1 MNMKSWI
8 PVGLLFGLILLIP
21 SCTPTEKKEVSENEV
36 VALAPEDFKSMLAS
50 KPDAVLVDVRTP
62 DEFSEGIIEGA
73 TNIDFKDPSFGEN
86 INALDKSKP
95 YFVYCLSGKRSGDA
109 AKQMQSAGFRSVY
122 ILNGGYKEWKNEGL
136 ETARP

>member
-1 MNMKSWI
+1 MKTWI
-8 PVGLLFGLILLIP
+8 AAGLLFGLILLMP
-21 SCTPTEKKEVSENEV
+21 GCTPTEKKGASENKV
-36 VALAPEDFKSMLAS
+36 VDLAPDDFKSTLAS

-73 TNIDFKDPSFGEN
+73 INIDFNDPSFGEK

-109 AKQMQSAGFRSVY
+109 AEQMESAGFKNVY
-122 ILNGGYKEWKNEGL
+122 ILNGGYKDWKNAGL

>member
-1 MNMKSWI
+1 MKNWT
-8 PVGLLFGLILLIP
+8 PFRLLFGLLLLM
-21 SCTPTEKKEVSENEV
+21 SGCTPTEKKETSENKIVE
-36 VALAPEDFKSMLAS
+36 LTPDDFKSTLAS

-73 TNIDFKDPSFGEN
+73 INIDFKDPSFGEK
-86 INALDKSKP
+86 INGLDKSKP

-109 AKQMQSAGFRSVY
+109 AKQMDSVGFKTIY
-122 ILNGGYKEWKNEGL
+122 ILDGGYKDWKNAGL

>member
-1 MNMKSWI
+1 MKKWI
-8 PVGLLFGLILLIP
+8 PFNLLFGLLLVIP
-21 SCTPTEKKEVSENEV
+21 SCTSTEKKASENKIV
-36 VALAPEDFKSMLAS
+36 TLAPDEFKSMLAS
-50 KPDAVLVDVRTP
+50 TPDAVLVDVRTP

-73 TNIDFKDPSFGEN
+73 INVDFKDPSFGEK

-109 AKQMQSAGFRSVY
+109 AKQMVSLGFKNIY
-122 ILNGGYKEWKNEGL
+122 LLEGGYKDWKNAGL

>member
-1 MNMKSWI
+1 MKNRI
-8 PVGLLFGLILLIP
+8 PFRLLFGLLLLM
-21 SCTPTEKKEVSENEV
+21 SGCTPAEKKEASENKI
-36 VALAPEDFKSMLAS
+36 VALAPDDFKSTLAS

-73 TNIDFKDPSFGEN
+73 INIDFKDPSFGEK

-109 AKQMQSAGFRSVY
+109 AKQMDSLGFKSIY
-122 ILNGGYKEWKNEGL
+122 LLKGGYKDWKNAGL

>member
-1 MNMKSWI
+1 MKNWI
-8 PVGLLFGLILLIP
+8 PFRFLFGLLLLMP
-21 SCTPTEKKEVSENEV
+21 SCTSTEKKEASENKIV
-36 VALAPEDFKSMLAS
+36 DLAPDDFKSTLAS
-50 KPDAVLVDVRTP
+50 TPDAVLVDVRTP

-73 TNIDFKDPSFGEN
+73 INIDFKDPSFGEK

-109 AKQMQSAGFRSVY
+109 AKQMDSVGFKSIY
-122 ILNGGYKEWKNEGL
+122 LLKGGYKDWKNAGL

>member
-1 MNMKSWI
+1 MKNWI
-8 PVGLLFGLILLIP
+8 PFRLLFGLLLLMS
-21 SCTPTEKKEVSENEV
+21 SCTPAEKKEASENEV
-36 VALAPEDFKSMLAS
+36 VTLAPDDFKSTLAS

-73 TNIDFKDPSFGEN
+73 INIDFKDPSFGEK

-109 AKQMQSAGFRSVY
+109 AKQMDSARF
-122 ILNGGYKEWKNEGL
+122 
-136 ETARP
+136 

>member
-1 MNMKSWI
+1 MKNRT
-8 PVGLLFGLILLIP
+8 PFRLLFGLLLLM
-21 SCTPTEKKEVSENEV
+21 SGCTPTEKKEPSENKI
-36 VALAPEDFKSMLAS
+36 VALTPDDFKSTLAS

-73 TNIDFKDPSFGEN
+73 INIDFKDPSFGEK
-86 INALDKSKP
+86 INGLDKSKP

-109 AKQMQSAGFRSVY
+109 AKQMDSLGFKTIY
-122 ILNGGYKEWKNEGL
+122 MLEGGYKDWKNAGL

>member
-1 MNMKSWI
+1 MKTWI
-8 PVGLLFGLILLIP
+8 PAGLLFGLILLMP
-21 SCTPTEKKEVSENEV
+21 GCTPAEKKGASENKV
-36 VALAPEDFKSMLAS
+36 VDLAPDDFKSMLAS

-73 TNIDFKDPSFGEN
+73 INIDFNDPSFGGK

-109 AKQMQSAGFRSVY
+109 AKQMESLGFKSIYLLKDGYKDWKNAGF
-122 ILNGGYKEWKNEGL
+122 
-136 ETARP
+136 ETVRP